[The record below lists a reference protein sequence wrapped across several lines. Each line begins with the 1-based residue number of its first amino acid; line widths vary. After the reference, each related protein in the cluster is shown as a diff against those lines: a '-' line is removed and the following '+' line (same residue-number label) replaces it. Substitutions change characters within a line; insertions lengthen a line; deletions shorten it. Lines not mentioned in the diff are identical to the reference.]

1 MSGWLLP
8 RTDAGVLAQLVV
20 LLLTVGAG
28 LWWTRQRPDA
38 RLVVIG
44 AGLLL
49 IALMGVRAAH

>member
-1 MSGWLLP
+1 MTMLLP
-8 RTDAGVLAQLVV
+8 RTDVMVFVQLAV
-20 LLLTVGAG
+20 LLAVLGAG

-49 IALMGVRAAH
+49 IALVGVRAAH